1 MSLTQQQLTFQ
12 ISPITLTGGI
22 ASTIT
27 GGLLPLIALTNPNA
41 FSQNL
46 LTGNSDFQLED
57 AFGIFSPVAGG
68 TLVEQQPAEYPF
80 ANLSVAANAI
90 IRNPIIVSLIMITP
104 MKQQSAWSVK
114 LQTMQALKATLDAH
128 NNAGGTYTVYTP
140 AYTYT
145 NMLMVNLTD
154 VSGPGSPIPQ
164 NAWKWDFTRPLVS
177 LEDASGALSNLMN
190 QINSGVPSSG
200 DTTSVPTAAGNPPST
215 TNTGPGAGASSPM
228 ISQTPFTTTSGP
240 TSIATFDPI
249 TNQPT
254 VGGVGTFQ

>member
-22 ASTIT
+22 ATNIT
-27 GGLLPLIALTNPNA
+27 GGMLPLVALTNPNA

-46 LTGNSDFQLED
+46 LQGNSDFQLED
-57 AFGIFSPVAGG
+57 AFAIFAPVAGS

-90 IRNPIIVSLIMITP
+90 IRNPINISLIMLTP

-114 LQTMQALKATLDAH
+114 LQTMQALKATLDSH

-145 NMLMVNLTD
+145 NLLMLTLTD
-154 VSGPGSPIPQ
+154 VSMPNSPIPQ

-177 LEDASGALSNLMN
+177 LEDASGALSNLMT
-190 QINSGVPSSG
+190 QINSGVPSTGDASG
-200 DTTSVPTAAGNPPST
+200 AATAQGNLANSL
-215 TNTGPGAGASSPM
+215 NLGSGGGGSGPLISS
-228 ISQTPFTTTSGP
+228 TPFNSAG
-240 TSIATFDPI
+240 IGAA
-249 TNQPT
+249 
-254 VGGVGTFQ
+254 